1 MVVDV
6 KKDGVGVAEMTSSA
20 VNVIRVAEV
29 DNCTEATVGLSGT
42 ASSAVNVIR
51 VAEVDNCAEATVGL
65 SGTACVLHV
74 VCTTVDVMQFETR
87 EEVEWMEFRDVDGEG
102 VGCGRLPC
110 LFELDFL
117 I

>member
-6 KKDGVGVAEMTSSA
+6 KNDGVGVAEMT
-20 VNVIRVAEV
+20 VAP
-29 DNCTEATVGLSGT
+29 
-42 ASSAVNVIR
+42 SSAVNVIR
-51 VAEVDNCAEATVGL
+51 VAEVDNCAGATVGL
-65 SGTACVLHV
+65 SDTACVLHV